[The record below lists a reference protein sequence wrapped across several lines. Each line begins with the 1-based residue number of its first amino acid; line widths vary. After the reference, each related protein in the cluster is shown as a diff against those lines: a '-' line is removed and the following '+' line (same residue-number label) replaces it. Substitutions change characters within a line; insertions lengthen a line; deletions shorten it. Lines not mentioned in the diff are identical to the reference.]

1 MYSCR
6 LIMLEGLFSLLFY
19 CESGINQYAGQKTS
33 IDVFGTSLLSRR
45 LGWLR
50 YIGLFQK
57 QRNRGQGGGGGGWRK
72 HFFENSP
79 GIFRFFTLPLEISDK
94 LKIQPLDI
102 ESIVLHLSTL
112 EILIAISSKPL
123 EIPYLQHP
131 SPFPP
136 LFFSRNNPLCCHVI

>member
-1 MYSCR
+1 MFLGRVCYHVGWVHLDTLAYSKNKET
-6 LIMLEGLFSLLFY
+6 EG
-19 CESGINQYAGQKTS
+19 
-33 IDVFGTSLLSRR
+33 
-45 LGWLR
+45 
-50 YIGLFQK
+50 
-57 QRNRGQGGGGGGWRK
+57 RGEGGGWRK

-102 ESIVLHLSTL
+102 ESIALHLSTL

>member
-33 IDVFGTSLLSRR
+33 IDVFGTSMLSLG

-57 QRNRGQGGGGGGWRK
+57 QTNRGRGGRGGWRK

-79 GIFRFFTLPLEISDK
+79 GVFRFFALPLEISDK
-94 LKIQPLDI
+94 LKIQPLEI
-102 ESIVLHLSTL
+102 ESIVLHLSTPGNSNCYFFKTPGNS
-112 EILIAISSKPL
+112 ISSTPL
-123 EIPYLQHP
+123 PL
-131 SPFPP
+131 SSSVFFPE
-136 LFFSRNNPLCCHVI
+136 